1 MNFSAVQ
8 EYAFAVDEEGLF
20 VPRYLQH
27 HISTYIYTVSKFTML
42 RGSGEDKNLRYP
54 ATPRVYNPK

>member
-1 MNFSAVQ
+1 MNFSTVQ
-8 EYAFAVDEEGLF
+8 EYTFAVDEEGLF

-27 HISTYIYTVSKFTML
+27 RISAYTYTVCKFTML
-42 RGSGEDKNLRYP
+42 RGSAEGKDLRYP